1 MATDDQPDGEVSES
15 QPSSSHVQPNSA
27 EKGEVPARSATQP
40 VRVAPLRRR
49 SKAKPTKATAAK
61 PVVAVP
67 DSDEA
72 DKDSFADVADPETT
86 ETTSDDEKAE
96 KSETT
101 PKPETQSKPKAQD
114 RPKAQDKPN
123 KAGFVTVD
131 RVDSR
136 TALFGLGAAVLTVLL
151 LAASIFFGVGA
162 YRAQQREDLRAEYDA
177 FAQQVTVNLT
187 SLNKTNVDDIR
198 KTLLDKTS
206 GTAYENLS
214 MVTQQIITQIEQHGI
229 ETQGRVLSSAVIEAE
244 PDYGKVLMV
253 LGWTQ
258 RIGNESSD
266 VESQVFRWRV
276 EMRRINGAL
285 KLTKFDWVY

>member
-1 MATDDQPDGEVSES
+1 MATDDQPDGEVSAS
-15 QPSSSHVQPNSA
+15 QPSSSDAQPDSPDR
-27 EKGEVPARSATQP
+27 GEVPARSTTQP

-49 SKAKPTKATAAK
+49 PKAKPTKAAAAK
-61 PVVAVP
+61 PAVAEP

-72 DKDSFADVADPETT
+72 DKDAFEDVADPGTT

-96 KSETT
+96 KAEESKTTQRSETRD
-101 PKPETQSKPKAQD
+101 K
-114 RPKAQDKPN
+114 PKAQDKPS

-136 TALFGLGAAVLTVLL
+136 TALLGLGATALAVLL

-229 ETQGRVLSSAVIEAE
+229 ETQGRVLSSAVIDAE

-258 RIGNESSD
+258 RIGNESND